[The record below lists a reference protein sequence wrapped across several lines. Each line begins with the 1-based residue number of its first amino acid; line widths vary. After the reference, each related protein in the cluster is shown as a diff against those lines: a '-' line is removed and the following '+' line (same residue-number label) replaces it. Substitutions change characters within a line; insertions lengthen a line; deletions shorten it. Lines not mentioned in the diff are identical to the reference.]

1 MQEINAGS
9 AAPYE
14 SKTPGKPAIY
24 DLCGRQ
30 RLRPSS
36 NPCPVCSLSGR
47 QMTQRPPLSDL
58 RILLATWF
66 GSGYAPKAPG
76 TAGSLLALPFGWGI
90 AHFGGQIWLGIATVI
105 VTLIGVWVANAY
117 MAQAGEHDPGPV
129 VIDEVA
135 GQWLAMLPLAAC
147 HQLAD
152 HSDRVSCC
160 FRLFDIVKPW
170 PISWADKKH
179 QRRARGDAR

>member
-1 MQEINAGS
+1 
-9 AAPYE
+9 
-14 SKTPGKPAIY
+14 
-24 DLCGRQ
+24 
-30 RLRPSS
+30 
-36 NPCPVCSLSGR
+36 
-47 QMTQRPPLSDL
+47 MTQRPPLSDL

-135 GQWLAMLPLAAC
+135 GQWLAMLPLAAAINW
-147 HQLAD
+147 QIILIAF
-152 HSDRVSCC
+152 VL

-170 PISWADKKH
+170 PISWADKNIKGGLGVMLDDVL
-179 QRRARGDAR
+179 AGAAAAAILYGLSVAAPSLLGLG

>member
-1 MQEINAGS
+1 
-9 AAPYE
+9 
-14 SKTPGKPAIY
+14 
-24 DLCGRQ
+24 
-30 RLRPSS
+30 
-36 NPCPVCSLSGR
+36 
-47 QMTQRPPLSDL
+47 MTQRPPLSDL

-90 AHFGGQIWLGIATVI
+90 AHFGGQTWLGIATVI

-135 GQWLAMLPLAAC
+135 GQWLAMLPLAAAINW
-147 HQLAD
+147 QIILIAF
-152 HSDRVSCC
+152 VL

-170 PISWADKKH
+170 PISWADKNIKGGLGVMLDDVL
-179 QRRARGDAR
+179 AGAAAAAILYGLSVAAPSLLGLG